1 MSAVPRPRIGL
12 ALGSGSARGW
22 AHIGVIRALADA
34 GIEPDLVCGT
44 SIGALVGA
52 AYVAGELDRLEA
64 WVRGLRPQTVVSFLD
79 VSLNG
84 GLIKGEKLI
93 TFFREHFVDR
103 DIRELARPFAAVA
116 TDLVHGREVWLREG
130 GVSDAVRASIA
141 LPGLFT
147 PVRRDGVWLVD
158 GGLVNPVPVSL
169 ARAMGADVVIAVDL
183 NSDLLGRHF
192 KPKPAARAKKG
203 AHASTVGNV
212 LARIHAGMSQLGLNG
227 NDPADEPPAM
237 LDVMASSINIMQVF
251 ITRSRLAGEPADVLV
266 TPRLAAFGLM
276 EFHRAATA
284 IDAGRRAAEA
294 VLADVRMRID
304 DSGTA
309 TERY

>member
-1 MSAVPRPRIGL
+1 MSTVPRPRIGL

-64 WVRGLRPQTVVSFLD
+64 WVRGLRPQTVVGFLD

-103 DIRELARPFAAVA
+103 DIQDLARPFAAVA
-116 TDLVHGREVWLREG
+116 TDLAHGREVWLREG

-147 PVRRDGVWLVD
+147 PVRRDGAWLVD

-183 NSDLLGRHF
+183 NSDLLGRHL
-192 KPKPAARAKKG
+192 KAQPAARAKKSRPSP
-203 AHASTVGNV
+203 ADTVF
-212 LARIHAGMSQLGLNG
+212 ARIQAGISQFGRNG
-227 NDPADEPPAM
+227 GEATDAPPAM

-251 ITRSRLAGEPADVLV
+251 ITRSRLAGEPADALV

-276 EFHRAATA
+276 EFHRAASA
-284 IDAGRRAAEA
+284 IDAGRRATEA
-294 VLADVRMRID
+294 VLADLRARID

>member
-1 MSAVPRPRIGL
+1 MSASPRPRIGL

-64 WVRGLRPQTVVSFLD
+64 WVCGLRPQTVVGFLD

-103 DIRELARPFAAVA
+103 DIQELGRPFGAVA
-116 TDLVHGREVWLREG
+116 TDLAHGREVWLREG

-147 PVRRDGVWLVD
+147 PVYRDGAWLVD

-183 NSDLLGRHF
+183 NSDLLGRHL
-192 KPKPAARAKKG
+192 KPKPAARTKQ
-203 AHASTVGNV
+203 GNRTAAV
-212 LARIHAGMSQLGLNG
+212 DTMLARLQAGISQWGLNG
-227 NDPADEPPAM
+227 GGPPVDDPPAM
-237 LDVMASSINIMQVF
+237 LDVVASSLNIMQVF

-266 TPRLAAFGLM
+266 TPRLAALGLM
-276 EFHRAATA
+276 EFHRAAGA

-294 VLADVRMRID
+294 VMAEVRTRIGGNGAPD
-304 DSGTA
+304 G
-309 TERY
+309 R